1 MDGLLG
7 QIHLAL
13 KNMKRQDIDIEK
25 VSADEHNLRMLIN
38 NTDDP
43 IWLVDTNFNII
54 ECNNSFKRWV
64 FHFIG
69 KELRQGDNVLYNG
82 VNKNYLDKFET
93 CYQYA
98 LNGHAFKSVE
108 DMLVDGRLRY
118 TGVSFNP
125 VFDQDNQVTGVSC
138 FARDITEQRQH
149 LLRIEE
155 QNTALREIAFIE
167 SHKVRGPVSTIMGLV
182 QVINDPNNTEEVN
195 QEIIEAIITASY
207 QLDTIIRE
215 VVRKS
220 SEIGLQP

>member
-1 MDGLLG
+1 MKD
-7 QIHLAL
+7 QD
-13 KNMKRQDIDIEK
+13 KNIERII
-25 VSADEHNLRMLIN
+25 VDEHNLRTLIN

-43 IWLVDTNFNII
+43 IWLVDDNFEII
-54 ECNNSFKRWV
+54 ECNNSFKKWV
-64 FHFIG
+64 SHFIG
-69 KELRQGDNVLYNG
+69 VELAKGDNVLFDG
-82 VNKNYLDKFET
+82 RNKNYLDKFES

-108 DMLVDGRLRY
+108 DVLVNGRLRY

-125 VFDQDNQVTGVSC
+125 VFGENNKVTGVSC

-167 SHKVRGPVSTIMGLV
+167 SHKVRGPVSTIMGLA
-182 QVINDPNNTEEVN
+182 QVISDPNNSEEVN
-195 QEIIEAIITASY
+195 HEIIEAILAASY
-207 QLDTIIRE
+207 QLDVIIRE

-220 SEIGLQP
+220 NEIGLQP

>member
-1 MDGLLG
+1 MTD
-7 QIHLAL
+7 
-13 KNMKRQDIDIEK
+13 KDIDIAK
-25 VSADEHNLRMLIN
+25 VIADEKNLRMLIN

-43 IWLVDTNFNII
+43 IWLVDVEFKII
-54 ECNNSFKRWV
+54 ECNSSFQKWV
-64 FHFIG
+64 SHFIG
-69 KELRQGDNVLYNG
+69 KELGKGDNVLNDG
-82 VNKNYLDKFET
+82 LNKTYIDKFET

-98 LNGHAFKSVE
+98 LNGHSFKSVE

-125 VFDQDNQVTGVSC
+125 VLDKDDHVIGVSC
-138 FARDITEQRQH
+138 FARDITEQRKH

-167 SHKVRGPVSTIMGLV
+167 SHKVRGPAATIMGLA
-182 QVINDPNNTEEVN
+182 QVFNNGENTVEEN
-195 QEIIEAIITASY
+195 KEIIEAILTATY

-220 SEIGLQP
+220 SKIGLQP